1 MTSKQ
6 AIFII
11 LVNALISTLISVTV
25 ALVVILPAQ
34 MRGSTTQ
41 MIPVITAQATA
52 VIEQTVMVV
61 AGPAERAQPTATP
74 ILYVVQ
80 AGDTLSSLAMQFDV
94 PAVDIVA
101 ANQIRNPDFL
111 PAGIELVIPVGGL
124 PPIPG
129 TWTPMPTATGMPIPF
144 EPPSVEL
151 SATAS
156 DGIIGTVAIPS
167 ASTPTSGEFRVQVME
182 VAQAGNVEQE
192 RAIIANT
199 GDQVADMQGWT
210 LSDSDGNTYLF
221 PNYRLWA
228 GGSVTLYTRVGQDGS
243 PLTSLFWGKLQP
255 IWSSGEVATL
265 KDAEGQVIATYAI
278 GP

>member
-25 ALVVILPAQ
+25 ALIVILPAQ
-34 MRGSTTQ
+34 MGSSATQ
-41 MIPVITAQATA
+41 LLPATTAQATA
-52 VIEQTVMVV
+52 VTQEPP
-61 AGPAERAQPTATP
+61 GPADGPASAQPTATP

-101 ANQIRNPDFL
+101 ANQIQNPDFL
-111 PAGIELVIPVGGL
+111 PAGVELVIPIGGL
-124 PPIPG
+124 PPATI
-129 TWTPMPTATGMPIPF
+129 TWTPIPTASGTPIPF

-151 SATAS
+151 SATAA
-156 DGIIGTVAIPS
+156 DGMFTPVMIPSTTAPASEELRVAI
-167 ASTPTSGEFRVQVME
+167 AE
-182 VAQAGNVEQE
+182 VAQAGDVEQE
-192 RAIIANT
+192 RVIIANT
-199 GDQVADMQGWT
+199 GGQVADLEGWT
-210 LSDSDGNTYLF
+210 LSDADGNAYLF

-228 GGSVTLYTRVGQDGS
+228 GGSVTIHTGVGQDGN

-255 IWSSGEVATL
+255 IWSPGETATL
-265 KDAEGQVIATYAI
+265 RDAEGRVIATYAI